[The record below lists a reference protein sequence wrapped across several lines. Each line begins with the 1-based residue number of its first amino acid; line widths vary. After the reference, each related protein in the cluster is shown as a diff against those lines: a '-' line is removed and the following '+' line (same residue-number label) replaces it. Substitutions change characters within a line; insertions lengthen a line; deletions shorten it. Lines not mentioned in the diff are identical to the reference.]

1 MYVIFNSDDI
11 VRHLIKIG
19 FKNIILWGR
28 SMGAV
33 TCLKL
38 LQRLKGCQMIDHIK
52 YVVADAPFSSFK
64 TIASEIVSKKA
75 YMP

>member
-1 MYVIFNSDDI
+1 MYAINNADDI
-11 VRHLIKIG
+11 VRYLIKSG

-38 LQRLKGCQMIDHIK
+38 LQRLKGCQMIENIK
-52 YVVADAPFSSFK
+52 YVVADSPFCSFK
-64 TIASEIVSKKA
+64 TIAT
-75 YMP
+75 